1 MNTII
6 ILAMILIV
14 YILLAELY
22 INLKQRYTDW
32 RKTWI

>member
-6 ILAMILIV
+6 ILAVMLIV
-14 YILLAELY
+14 YILLAEFY
-22 INLKQRYTDW
+22 IDLKQRYADW